1 MTIDELKMRLGKI
14 LAEEE
19 GDGPADWN
27 AVEFL
32 SGELAEELDGSAPLI
47 VDAYL
52 RGAERRRQDS
62 VFAHAQRSEL
72 LSFLRGDDG
81 GDGEAPH
88 WRAPRG

>member
-1 MTIDELKMRLGKI
+1 MKLARI

-19 GDGPADWN
+19 GDAPVDWN

-32 SGELAEELDGSAPLI
+32 SGELLEELDGSTPLI

-52 RGAERRRQDS
+52 RGAERRRQDG

-72 LSFLRGDDG
+72 VDFLR
-81 GDGEAPH
+81 A
-88 WRAPRG
+88 